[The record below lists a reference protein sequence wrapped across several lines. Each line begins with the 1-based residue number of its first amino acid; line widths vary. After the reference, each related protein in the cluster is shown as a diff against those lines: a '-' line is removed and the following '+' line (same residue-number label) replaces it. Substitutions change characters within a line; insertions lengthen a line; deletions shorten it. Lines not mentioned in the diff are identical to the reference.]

1 MKGNNMNT
9 WNIIGSGINHIKDMK
24 DQSAKGK
31 AICGVRFTYWSAI
44 AGAGEVEEG
53 TLVNCARCLVK
64 VGWAK
69 KVRSYKL
76 ENSQSGMQREVGYST
91 TYYELVKELKN
102 SALTI
107 SRAGIRTGRTDH
119 TVGTEFLT
127 NTENRQWK

>member
-9 WNIIGSGINHIKDMK
+9 WNVISSGINHIRDMK

-53 TLVNCARCLVK
+53 TYVNCARCLVK

-69 KVRSYKL
+69 KVGSYKL
-76 ENSQSGMQREVGYST
+76 ENSQNGMQREVGYST
-91 TYYELVKELKN
+91 TYYELVKELRS
-102 SALTI
+102 SALQVERVGTMTKR
-107 SRAGIRTGRTDH
+107 SDH